1 MPLPAGPSGMASY
14 SWSPASLVVNPK
26 SNGPTATTQSTRPAS
41 ATTFTLTVTNA
52 AGCTGSANVTFTP
65 SVIVPTAGDNKS
77 ICLGSTV
84 QLGGPSAGGTYAW
97 TSSPASG
104 VTGLSSAVVS
114 NPVFNPTAAGTYVFT
129 VTRTDPGGCRTTAN
143 VTITVNTFTLTN
155 VMPSPTVCQNSCV
168 QIGTNDVVS
177 GTQYYWNPSTG
188 LSDPAIPNPYAC
200 VGNTSQ
206 TYTLTGIGAN
216 GCQASQTIVVGVNP
230 TPAPSVTIPDVT
242 ACLAD
247 SKAMF
252 SPSVS
257 PSGTYNYQWSPND
270 GTLNNIYAA
279 TPTVI
284 LTGTGTK
291 TYNLIVTNTSTGCAT
306 TASGRLN
313 VNICNTPSCVPPSGV
328 SALPKLQTICEGGPA
343 GAYIASPATGV
354 EYQWYGPLTDTT
366 SSLGT
371 GIGGATSASYTPSG
385 TALTTAG
392 TKYYAVRV
400 SNAGDATCSDTAYV
414 RLVVNAKPA
423 IANGTAAICSG
434 ESVDLTSKI
443 ASYATYQSPVWSIG
457 TAGGTAVTNPTV
469 VKPTATTTY
478 ILVAQNATGCKD
490 TAQVVVTVN
499 AKPIAGTDQNICSPA
514 TTASLTGFSPA
525 GGTWSAQTGNP
536 AAAAVTNAGA
546 VSGMSAVGTYKFIYS
561 LNGCSDT
568 VSVIIKPKPV
578 AGTDQ
583 SICSPATTTSLT
595 GFSPAGGTWS
605 AQTGNPAAA
614 IVTNAGA
621 VSGMS
626 AAGTYKFIYSLN
638 GCADTVS
645 VIINAKPVAGADQS
659 LACANA
665 STNTLQTTTSLT
677 GFSPAGGTWS
687 AMAGNPATAT
697 VTNAGSV
704 SGMNVAGVY
713 QFIYTVNGCS
723 DTVRVTV
730 QACAGCTK
738 PIAGTDQSLCSPM
751 STTNLTGFS
760 PAGGTWSA
768 QTGNPAGATVTN
780 AGAVTGM
787 SVVGT
792 YRFIYSV
799 TSGGQTCSDTVSV
812 IIKPK
817 PVAGADQS
825 ICSPATTTSLTGFS
839 PAGGT
844 WSAQTG
850 NPAAATVTNA
860 GAVSG
865 MSAAGTYKFIYSLNG
880 CSDTVS
886 VIINAK
892 PVAGTDQT
900 LTSPTSTTSLTG
912 FSPAGGTWSAMAGN
926 PATAT
931 VTNAGAVTGMSAVG
945 TYRFIY
951 SITANGVAC
960 SDTVAVT
967 INVKPSAGLDQSL
980 CSPMSTTN
988 LTGFSPAGGT
998 WTAQTGNPAA
1008 ATVTNAGAV
1017 SGMSAAGTYRF
1028 IYSVPNNGSDTVSVI
1043 IKPKPVAGTDQNIC
1057 APATTTSL
1065 TGFSPAGG
1073 TWSAQ
1078 TGNPAAA
1085 TVTNAGA
1092 VSGMSAVG
1100 TYKFIYSL
1108 NGCSDTVSVIIK
1120 PKPVAGT
1127 DQNICAPATTT
1138 SLTGFSP
1145 AGGTWSAQTG
1155 NPAAATVTNAGA
1167 VSGMS
1172 AVGTYKFIYSL
1183 NGCSDTVSVII
1194 KPKPVAGTDQSICSP
1209 ATTTSLTGFS
1219 PAGGTWSAQTGNPAS
1234 ATVTNAGAVSGM
1246 SAAGTYKFIY
1256 SLNGCSDTIS
1266 VIINAKPVAGA
1277 DQSLAC
1283 ANASTN
1289 TLQTTTTLTGF
1300 SPAGGAWSAMGG
1312 NPATAAVTNA
1322 GAVSGMNVA
1331 GVYQFIYTVN
1341 GCSDTVRVTVQACVG
1356 CTKPS
1361 AGADQSLC
1369 SPATTTSL
1377 TGFSP
1382 AGGTWTAQTGNPAGA
1397 TVTNAGAVTGMS
1409 VVGTYRFIYSVTS
1422 GGQTCSDTVSVI
1434 IKPKPVAGTDQS
1446 LCSPATTTS
1455 LTGFSPA
1462 GGTWS
1467 AQTGNP
1473 ASAIVTNAGAVSGM
1487 SAVGTY
1493 KFIYS
1498 LNGCSDTVSV
1508 IINAKPVAGADQSL
1522 ACANAST
1529 NTLQTTTTLTGFSPA
1544 GGAWSAMGGNPATA
1558 AVTNAGAVSGMNVAG
1573 VYQFIYTAN
1582 GCSDTVRVTVQ
1593 ACAGCTKPSAGADQS
1608 LCSPM
1613 STTNLTG
1620 FSPAGGT
1627 WSAQTGNPA
1636 GATVTNA
1643 GLVSGMSVVG
1653 TYRFIYS
1660 VTSGGQTCSDTVS
1673 VIIRPKPVAGTDQS
1687 LCSPATTTSLTGF
1700 SPAGGTWSAQTG
1712 NPAAATVTNGGAVS
1726 GMSAAGTYKF
1736 IYTLNGCAD
1745 TVSVII
1751 KPKPVAGTD
1760 QTLTCTSGSITSTS
1774 LTGFSPAGGTWS
1786 AMAGNPAT
1794 AAVTN
1799 AGAVSGMSVAGTYK
1813 FIYSL
1818 NGCADTVSV
1827 QVPSCSFDLALRKV
1841 LPSGSKNPTV
1851 APGDTVTFNVVVYNQ
1866 GNVDATNVRL
1876 VDYIPAGLT
1885 LADANWTASGSNA
1898 TLNTPIASLAAGASV
1913 TRPIRFVVNAGFT
1926 GSIRNFAEISGAE
1939 NAKNLDDIDSTPDS
1953 NPSNDGTPKD
1963 DVINEDHKNNPGQ
1976 DEDDSDYEDI
1986 TVSPKPVFDLALRKV
2001 LPSGSKNPTVAPG
2014 DTVTFNVVVYN
2025 QGNVD
2030 ATNVS
2035 LVDYIPAGLTLA
2047 DANWTA
2053 SGSNATLNTP
2063 IASLAAGASVTR
2075 PIRFVVNAGFT
2086 GSIRN
2091 FAEISGA
2098 QNANNLDDIDST
2110 PDSNP
2115 NNDGTPKDDVIN
2127 EDHKNNPGQDEDDSD
2142 YEDITVSPKPVFD
2155 LAMRK
2160 VLPSGSKNPTVSPGD
2175 TVTFN
2180 VVVYNQGNVDAT
2192 NVRLVD
2198 YIPAGL
2204 TLADANW
2211 TASGNNAT
2219 LNTPIA
2225 SLAAGA
2231 SVTRPIRFVVNAG
2244 FTGSIRNFAEISG
2257 AENAKNLDDI
2267 DSTPDSNPSND
2278 GTPKDDVINED
2289 HKNNPT
2295 QDEDDSDYEDITVS
2309 PKPVFDLG
2317 LRKVLPSGSKNPTV
2331 APGDTVTFNVVV
2343 YNQGNVDATNVRLV
2357 DYIPAGLTLAD
2368 ANWTASGNN
2377 ATLNT
2382 PIASLAA
2389 GASVTRPIRFVVNA
2403 GFTGSIRNFAEISGA
2418 ENAKNLDDIDSTPDS
2433 NPNNDGTP
2441 KDDVINEDHKNNPG
2455 QDEDDSDYE
2464 DITVSPKPVFDLAM
2478 RKVLPSGAKNPTVA
2492 PGDTVTFNVVVYN
2505 QGNVDATNVRLV
2517 DYIPAGL
2524 TLADASWTA
2533 SGSNATLNTPIASL
2547 AAGAS
2552 VTRPIRFVVNAGF
2565 TGSIRNF
2572 AEISGAQNAKN
2583 LDDIDSTP
2591 DSNPSNDGTPKDDVI
2606 NEDHKNNPTQDED
2619 DSDYEDI
2626 TVSPKPVFDLA
2637 MRKVLPSG
2645 SKNPTVAPGDTV
2657 TFNVVVYNQGNVD
2670 ATNVR
2675 LVDYIPAGL
2684 TLADANW
2691 TASGSNATLNTPIAS
2706 LAAGASVTR
2715 PIRFVVNAGFT
2726 GSIRNF
2732 AEISGA
2738 QNANNLDDIDSTPD
2752 SNPNNDGTPKDDVIN
2767 EDHKNNPGQD
2777 EDDSDYEDITVS
2789 PKPVFDLAL
2798 RKVLPSGSKNPT
2810 VAPGD
2815 TVTFNVVVYNQGN
2828 VDATNVSLVDYIPAG
2843 LTLADANWTAS
2854 GSNATLNTPIAS
2866 LAAGASVTR
2875 PIRFV
2880 VNAGFTGSIRNFAEI
2895 SGAQNAKNL
2904 DDIDSTPD
2912 SNPSNDGTPK
2922 DDVINEDHKNNP
2934 TQDEDDADY
2943 EDITVAPKPVF
2954 DLGLRKVLPSGSK
2967 NPTVAPG
2974 DTVTFNVVVYNQGN
2988 VDATNVRLVDYIPA
3002 GLTLADA
3009 NWTASGSNA
3018 TLNTPIASLA
3028 AGASVTRPIRFV
3040 VNAGFTGS
3048 IRNFAEI
3055 SGAQNANNLDDID
3068 STPDSNPN
3076 NDGTP
3081 KDDVINEDHKNNPGQ
3096 DEDDSDY
3103 EDITVSP
3110 KPVFDLGLRKV
3121 LPSGAKNPTVAPG
3134 DTVTFNVVVY
3144 NQGNVDAT
3152 NVRLVDYIPAGL
3164 TLADGNWTASGS
3176 NATLNT
3182 PIASLAAGS
3191 SVTRPIRFVVNAG
3204 FTGSIRNFAEI
3215 SGAQNANNLDD
3226 IDSTPDSNP
3235 SNDGTPKDDVINE
3248 DHKNNPTQDEDD
3260 SDYEDITVSPKPV
3273 FDLAMR
3279 KVLPSGSKNPTV
3291 APGDTVTFNVVVYNQ
3306 GNVDATNVRL
3316 VDYIPAGLTLADANW
3331 TASGSNATLN
3341 TPIASLAA
3349 GASVTRPIRFV
3360 VNAGFTGSIRN
3371 FAEISGAQN
3380 ANNLDDID
3388 STPDSNPNNDGTP
3401 KDDVINED
3409 HKNNPTQDEDDS
3421 DIEVINV
3428 GSNTVDLALKKEI
3441 NKKIARLGETVT
3453 YTLKVW
3459 NESAVS
3465 ATGVVARDSLPAGVE
3480 YLNSSASRGSYD
3492 PSSGL
3497 WTIGNV
3503 GANGDTVTVTIQVK
3517 VVAEGIWFNTAEI
3530 FKSDQTDKDSTPGNG
3545 VEGED
3550 DMGRQC
3556 FTVPIKLCPQGNV
3569 QIIVPAENNVQW
3581 FKDGGSTPVASGNT
3595 VRLNEPGIYTFH
3607 SSAGNCPAEGC
3618 CPVIIEA
3625 DNNCCKDEICVP
3637 FTIQKRKKN

>member
-1 MPLPAGPSGMASY
+1 MSATGAVVWSRFLGGSGAESSNGIVVSNGSVFILGGTQSTNYPVTNGTAYSSSNSGFYTKLDAVTGAIQFSTYMPGGEFIKVDNGSAYIFRSDGFNGTTFRIYKYDVTTNALLLQKTFNSGSNGNFIRQAEVVDGIIYMAGETYYNNYYPTTDGTTSGGAYEAFYTKFDGRTGEVLFSTMLNNQCRGPFATSNSIISNASEYFDIKDGGVYFYGYITGCASKFVTTDGSAIPANPWTGFFLRKYDAISNKILYSKIFNLYFGSVRVENGIVYMGNNTDYNGHLAFTKLNAATGAIISSGSLNSNSSEKLLDMQVKNGDLYLLGTTKGDATNTYPVTNGSTKKGAVDSTDYVLTKINAQNQICYSTFLGGNNSEYGYATSLLVDNDFAYVTSISRLTDYPVTNSSSNKGAYDFVWTKFNINPASNFSGDNLTPASQTVCKNNSSVATLSGPAFSISGNSLPNLYRQGVAESQTTIAMMYQWQQASSASGPWSDIPGAIKVNYTPQAGEVTTYYRRLTSTCDSLLSTSSVATVAVNSNTAPTINVGSVVNTCLGSTTRLGGSPTATGNGGATIASYQWTPAGVYMPNNASANPTVSPTTTTIYTVLVTDNNGCQSLGQQLVNVYKADAGPDASTCVGKIVRIGGAPIQGLSGLTYSWSASPADPSMSCTNCAQPDVHPTAATTYTLTMTIPVTGGGTCSTTDVVTVTPVAAPVTPNFAGPDKTFCISDLDAFLGTPKESGFTYVWAPGNYLQWNNVSSTRFQPGNLAMPNPNPIKYYLTAIKQGCSFVDSTYASVIEARAGVDGCGPRYVGMPDRTPNINETYSWTKVSGPGNFTGATNLPMVPVSSSGSGSTTYRLTVSYNGTTCTDDVVVPPCGCVVDIAVEAPFVCPSFGLNGGANSVKLTATAGDIFSSDPSVFTYTWSPNVGLSAYSGREVYLTDNVERTYTVTMGSPFDPSFNCTRTIHVNNPAWSLPVFQAKDVTTCPGISVSIGQPTVAGYSYAWTDPQKYLNDTTLSNPTAIVRGSQYFPVLVVDVGSGCVARDTAHVIITGMPAGIAGSDIQMCGSGTVQLGQSPLPNVTYLWTPAASYQPNNTAANPTIPVAATTSFYLQATNSVTGCVVNDTVKVTVKSPVAPFSFTNQTYCPSTSRAMPLPAGPSGMASY

-306 TASGRLN
+306 TATGRLN

-343 GAYIASPATGV
+343 GAYTASPATGV

-499 AKPIAGTDQNICSPA
+499 AKP
-514 TTASLTGFSPA
+514 
-525 GGTWSAQTGNP
+525 
-536 AAAAVTNAGA
+536 V
-546 VSGMSAVGTYKFIYS
+546 
-561 LNGCSDT
+561 
-568 VSVIIKPKPV
+568 
-578 AGTDQ
+578 
-583 SICSPATTTSLT
+583 
-595 GFSPAGGTWS
+595 
-605 AQTGNPAAA
+605 
-614 IVTNAGA
+614 
-621 VSGMS
+621 
-626 AAGTYKFIYSLN
+626 
-638 GCADTVS
+638 
-645 VIINAKPVAGADQS
+645 
-659 LACANA
+659 
-665 STNTLQTTTSLT
+665 
-677 GFSPAGGTWS
+677 
-687 AMAGNPATAT
+687 
-697 VTNAGSV
+697 
-704 SGMNVAGVY
+704 
-713 QFIYTVNGCS
+713 
-723 DTVRVTV
+723 
-730 QACAGCTK
+730 
-738 PIAGTDQSLCSPM
+738 AGTDQSLCSP
-751 STTNLTGFS
+751 
-760 PAGGTWSA
+760 
-768 QTGNPAGATVTN
+768 V
-780 AGAVTGM
+780 
-787 SVVGT
+787 
-792 YRFIYSV
+792 
-799 TSGGQTCSDTVSV
+799 
-812 IIKPK
+812 
-817 PVAGADQS
+817 
-825 ICSPATTTSLTGFS
+825 
-839 PAGGT
+839 
-844 WSAQTG
+844 
-850 NPAAATVTNA
+850 
-860 GAVSG
+860 
-865 MSAAGTYKFIYSLNG
+865 
-880 CSDTVS
+880 
-886 VIINAK
+886 
-892 PVAGTDQT
+892 
-900 LTSPTSTTSLTG
+900 
-912 FSPAGGTWSAMAGN
+912 
-926 PATAT
+926 
-931 VTNAGAVTGMSAVG
+931 
-945 TYRFIY
+945 
-951 SITANGVAC
+951 
-960 SDTVAVT
+960 
-967 INVKPSAGLDQSL
+967 
-980 CSPMSTTN
+980 
-988 LTGFSPAGGT
+988 
-998 WTAQTGNPAA
+998 
-1008 ATVTNAGAV
+1008 
-1017 SGMSAAGTYRF
+1017 
-1028 IYSVPNNGSDTVSVI
+1028 
-1043 IKPKPVAGTDQNIC
+1043 
-1057 APATTTSL
+1057 
-1065 TGFSPAGG
+1065 
-1073 TWSAQ
+1073 
-1078 TGNPAAA
+1078 
-1085 TVTNAGA
+1085 
-1092 VSGMSAVG
+1092 
-1100 TYKFIYSL
+1100 
-1108 NGCSDTVSVIIK
+1108 
-1120 PKPVAGT
+1120 
-1127 DQNICAPATTT
+1127 TTT

-1194 KPKPVAGTDQSICSP
+1194 KPKPVAGTDQSLCSP
-1209 ATTTSLTGFS
+1209 ATTASLTGFS
-1219 PAGGTWSAQTGNPAS
+1219 PAGGTWSAQTGNPA
-1234 ATVTNAGAVSGM
+1234 AAIVTNAGAVSGM

-1256 SLNGCSDTIS
+1256 SLNGCADTVS
-1266 VIINAKPVAGA
+1266 VIINAKPAAGA

-1300 SPAGGAWSAMGG
+1300 SPAGGSWTAMAG
-1312 NPATAAVTNA
+1312 NPATATVTNA

-1341 GCSDTVRVTVQACVG
+1341 GCSDTVRVTVQACAG

-1361 AGADQSLC
+1361 AGTDQSLCSPMSTTNLTGFSPAGGTWTAQTGNPASATVTNAGAVSGMSAVGTYRFIYSVTSGGQTCSDTVSVIIRPKPVAGADQSIC

-1382 AGGTWTAQTGNPAGA
+1382 AGGTWSAQTGNPAVATVTNAGAVSGMSAAGTYKFIYSLNGCSDTVSVVINAKPVAGTDQTLTSPTSTTSLTGFSPAGGTWTAMAGNPATATVTNAGTVTGMSAVGTYRFIYSITANGVGCSDTIAVTINVKPSAGLDQSLCSPMSTTNLTGFSPAGGTWTAQTGNPAAATVTNAGAVSGMSVVGTYRFIYSVPNNGSDTVSVIINAKPVAGADQSICAPATTTSLTGFSPAGGTWSAQTGNPAGATVTNAGLVSGMSAVGTYRFIYSVTSGGQTCSDTVSVIIKPKPVAGADQSICAPATTTSLTSFSPAGGTWSAQTGNPAAAIVTNAGAVSGMSAVGTYKFIYSLNGCSDTVSVIINAKPVAGADQSLACANASTNTLQTTTSLTGFSPAGGAWSAMGGNPATAAVTNAGAVSGMSAAGTYKFIYTLNGCSDTVRVTVQACVGCTKPSAGADQSLCSPMSTTNLTGFSPAGGTWSAQMGNPAGA

-1446 LCSPATTTS
+1446 LCSPATTAS

-1487 SAVGTY
+1487 SA
-1493 KFIYS
+1493 
-1498 LNGCSDTVSV
+1498 
-1508 IINAKPVAGADQSL
+1508 
-1522 ACANAST
+1522 
-1529 NTLQTTTTLTGFSPA
+1529 
-1544 GGAWSAMGGNPATA
+1544 
-1558 AVTNAGAVSGMNVAG
+1558 
-1573 VYQFIYTAN
+1573 
-1582 GCSDTVRVTVQ
+1582 
-1593 ACAGCTKPSAGADQS
+1593 
-1608 LCSPM
+1608 
-1613 STTNLTG
+1613 
-1620 FSPAGGT
+1620 
-1627 WSAQTGNPA
+1627 
-1636 GATVTNA
+1636 
-1643 GLVSGMSVVG
+1643 
-1653 TYRFIYS
+1653 
-1660 VTSGGQTCSDTVS
+1660 
-1673 VIIRPKPVAGTDQS
+1673 
-1687 LCSPATTTSLTGF
+1687 
-1700 SPAGGTWSAQTG
+1700 
-1712 NPAAATVTNGGAVS
+1712 
-1726 GMSAAGTYKF
+1726 AGTYKF
-1736 IYTLNGCAD
+1736 IYTLNGCSD

-1841 LPSGSKNPTV
+1841 LPSGAKNPTV

-1898 TLNTPIASLAAGASV
+1898 TLNTPIASLAAGS
-1913 TRPIRFVVNAGFT
+1913 
-1926 GSIRNFAEISGAE
+1926 
-1939 NAKNLDDIDSTPDS
+1939 
-1953 NPSNDGTPKD
+1953 
-1963 DVINEDHKNNPGQ
+1963 
-1976 DEDDSDYEDI
+1976 
-1986 TVSPKPVFDLALRKV
+1986 
-2001 LPSGSKNPTVAPG
+2001 
-2014 DTVTFNVVVYN
+2014 
-2025 QGNVD
+2025 
-2030 ATNVS
+2030 
-2035 LVDYIPAGLTLA
+2035 
-2047 DANWTA
+2047 
-2053 SGSNATLNTP
+2053 
-2063 IASLAAGASVTR
+2063 
-2075 PIRFVVNAGFT
+2075 
-2086 GSIRN
+2086 
-2091 FAEISGA
+2091 
-2098 QNANNLDDIDST
+2098 
-2110 PDSNP
+2110 
-2115 NNDGTPKDDVIN
+2115 
-2127 EDHKNNPGQDEDDSD
+2127 
-2142 YEDITVSPKPVFD
+2142 
-2155 LAMRK
+2155 
-2160 VLPSGSKNPTVSPGD
+2160 
-2175 TVTFN
+2175 
-2180 VVVYNQGNVDAT
+2180 
-2192 NVRLVD
+2192 
-2198 YIPAGL
+2198 
-2204 TLADANW
+2204 
-2211 TASGNNAT
+2211 
-2219 LNTPIA
+2219 
-2225 SLAAGA
+2225 
-2231 SVTRPIRFVVNAG
+2231 
-2244 FTGSIRNFAEISG
+2244 
-2257 AENAKNLDDI
+2257 
-2267 DSTPDSNPSND
+2267 
-2278 GTPKDDVINED
+2278 
-2289 HKNNPT
+2289 
-2295 QDEDDSDYEDITVS
+2295 
-2309 PKPVFDLG
+2309 
-2317 LRKVLPSGSKNPTV
+2317 
-2331 APGDTVTFNVVV
+2331 
-2343 YNQGNVDATNVRLV
+2343 
-2357 DYIPAGLTLAD
+2357 
-2368 ANWTASGNN
+2368 
-2377 ATLNT
+2377 
-2382 PIASLAA
+2382 
-2389 GASVTRPIRFVVNA
+2389 
-2403 GFTGSIRNFAEISGA
+2403 
-2418 ENAKNLDDIDSTPDS
+2418 
-2433 NPNNDGTP
+2433 
-2441 KDDVINEDHKNNPG
+2441 
-2455 QDEDDSDYE
+2455 
-2464 DITVSPKPVFDLAM
+2464 
-2478 RKVLPSGAKNPTVA
+2478 
-2492 PGDTVTFNVVVYN
+2492 
-2505 QGNVDATNVRLV
+2505 
-2517 DYIPAGL
+2517 
-2524 TLADASWTA
+2524 
-2533 SGSNATLNTPIASL
+2533 
-2547 AAGAS
+2547 
-2552 VTRPIRFVVNAGF
+2552 
-2565 TGSIRNF
+2565 
-2572 AEISGAQNAKN
+2572 
-2583 LDDIDSTP
+2583 
-2591 DSNPSNDGTPKDDVI
+2591 
-2606 NEDHKNNPTQDED
+2606 
-2619 DSDYEDI
+2619 
-2626 TVSPKPVFDLA
+2626 
-2637 MRKVLPSG
+2637 
-2645 SKNPTVAPGDTV
+2645 
-2657 TFNVVVYNQGNVD
+2657 
-2670 ATNVR
+2670 
-2675 LVDYIPAGL
+2675 
-2684 TLADANW
+2684 
-2691 TASGSNATLNTPIAS
+2691 
-2706 LAAGASVTR
+2706 
-2715 PIRFVVNAGFT
+2715 
-2726 GSIRNF
+2726 
-2732 AEISGA
+2732 
-2738 QNANNLDDIDSTPD
+2738 
-2752 SNPNNDGTPKDDVIN
+2752 
-2767 EDHKNNPGQD
+2767 
-2777 EDDSDYEDITVS
+2777 
-2789 PKPVFDLAL
+2789 
-2798 RKVLPSGSKNPT
+2798 
-2810 VAPGD
+2810 
-2815 TVTFNVVVYNQGN
+2815 
-2828 VDATNVSLVDYIPAG
+2828 
-2843 LTLADANWTAS
+2843 
-2854 GSNATLNTPIAS
+2854 
-2866 LAAGASVTR
+2866 
-2875 PIRFV
+2875 
-2880 VNAGFTGSIRNFAEI
+2880 
-2895 SGAQNAKNL
+2895 
-2904 DDIDSTPD
+2904 
-2912 SNPSNDGTPK
+2912 
-2922 DDVINEDHKNNP
+2922 
-2934 TQDEDDADY
+2934 
-2943 EDITVAPKPVF
+2943 
-2954 DLGLRKVLPSGSK
+2954 
-2967 NPTVAPG
+2967 
-2974 DTVTFNVVVYNQGN
+2974 
-2988 VDATNVRLVDYIPA
+2988 
-3002 GLTLADA
+3002 
-3009 NWTASGSNA
+3009 
-3018 TLNTPIASLA
+3018 
-3028 AGASVTRPIRFV
+3028 SVTRPIRFV

-3121 LPSGAKNPTVAPG
+3121 LPSGSKNPTVAPG

-3164 TLADGNWTASGS
+3164 TLADANWTASGSNATLNTPIASLAAGTSTTRDISFIVNLDFSGSITNNTGSITNTAEISAATGGTDVDSNPDNDPTNDGTPKNDVISEDHKKNPTDDEDDSDIETITVTPAPVFDLALRKVLPGGIKNPTVVPGDTVTFNIEVYNQGNVDATNVSLVDYIPAGLTLADGNWTASGSNATLNTPIASLTAGSSVTRSIRFVVNAGFTGSIRNFAEISSANNLDDIDSTPDSNPSNDGTPKDDVINEDHKNNPGQDEDDADYEDITVSPKPVFDLGLRKVLPSGSKNPTVVPGDTVTFNIEVYNQGNVAATNISLVDYIPAGLTLADANWTASGS

-3235 SNDGTPKDDVINE
+3235 
-3248 DHKNNPTQDEDD
+3248 
-3260 SDYEDITVSPKPV
+3260 
-3273 FDLAMR
+3273 
-3279 KVLPSGSKNPTV
+3279 
-3291 APGDTVTFNVVVYNQ
+3291 
-3306 GNVDATNVRL
+3306 
-3316 VDYIPAGLTLADANW
+3316 
-3331 TASGSNATLN
+3331 
-3341 TPIASLAA
+3341 
-3349 GASVTRPIRFV
+3349 
-3360 VNAGFTGSIRN
+3360 
-3371 FAEISGAQN
+3371 
-3380 ANNLDDID
+3380 
-3388 STPDSNPNNDGTP
+3388 NNDGTP

-3409 HKNNPTQDEDDS
+3409 HKNNPGQDEDDS

-3595 VRLNEPGIYTFH
+3595 VRLNEPGIYTFR